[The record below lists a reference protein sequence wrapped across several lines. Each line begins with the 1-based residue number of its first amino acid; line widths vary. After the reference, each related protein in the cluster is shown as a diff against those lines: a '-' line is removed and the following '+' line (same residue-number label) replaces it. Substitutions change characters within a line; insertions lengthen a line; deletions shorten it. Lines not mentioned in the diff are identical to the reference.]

1 MSKMPAT
8 ATIGGEKL
16 HWVGGM
22 YVEADALRIAEK
34 VNDFDPNL
42 RVQYL
47 EEAAAIGDPPFRV
60 VESCRDGVDRTVLYA
75 WQLDD
80 RVIERLYAADTQRRD
95 ILLAIDKQNA
105 EVRKQEVQRY
115 QEKLQEAADITAS
128 IIRSDKETYK
138 LKDGDRLIKIHHS
151 KPAEV
156 VE

>member
-1 MSKMPAT
+1 MSNV
-8 ATIGGEKL
+8 ATIGGEKY
-16 HWVGGM
+16 HWIGGT
-22 YVEADALRIAEK
+22 YVEEDALHIAEK
-34 VNDFDPNL
+34 VNDFDSNL

-105 EVRKQEVQRY
+105 QAKNQEVQRY
-115 QEKLQEAADITAS
+115 KEQMAEAADIAAS
-128 IIRSDKETYK
+128 VIRSDKQTYK
-138 LKDGDRLIKIHHS
+138 LRDGERLLKIHHD
-151 KPAEV
+151 KPVEV
-156 VE
+156 E